1 MLKSFNDLT
10 NLSIYLIMI
19 FLNLIFLKLIIRL
32 SSNKK
37 GSLLL
42 CFFESAPILNFKSLS
57 TQPSTAYSTRYIFFF

>member
-42 CFFESAPILNFKSLS
+42 CFLKVHQF
-57 TQPSTAYSTRYIFFF
+57 